1 MNFKRDHWRDPKS
14 GAIVWGTDL
23 VALEVPEDVTIVE
36 EIEEEFLEEET
47 GENLEYS
54 VSDVEFEQMSD
65 CGRLEQCNAVISVL
79 ACLILKIIS

>member
-1 MNFKRDHWRDPKS
+1 M
-14 GAIVWGTDL
+14 WGTDL
-23 VALEVPEDVTIVE
+23 VVLEVPEDVTIVE

-65 CGRLEQCNAVISVL
+65 SGPYIRCNAVISSL